1 MVQYGLFW
9 FDGAAIASLKA
20 SAHYGG
26 FGMVSSSSEDWE
38 VVTARAFSRLATGR
52 HEDAAD
58 LLLRMEAELATEASP
73 PLRAAI
79 HNNAGLAHLLRDR
92 SQDAGSAFETA
103 ASLWK
108 QTLLSVRET
117 EIPISGRSSSFHL
130 MLAARHHSAF
140 AELRRRRVIELLG
153 TATQMTELN
162 RSPLWRERGAQASEF
177 LSKVC
182 EAFGPN
188 CAEAVIARDQLA
200 RGGQEGAV
208 DPSPYRL
215 KSERIVG
222 LPRRAL
228 SGEEAD
234 ICADVERAAHLTGL
248 VIPGFPAE
256 RHHAGRAGK
265 ATTSEAI
272 ER

>member
-1 MVQYGLFW
+1 MVCFGLGTLQSHS
-9 FDGAAIASLKA
+9 DGRRHTSRWL
-20 SAHYGG
+20 
-26 FGMVSSSSEDWE
+26 GMVSSSSEDWE
-38 VVTARAFSRLATGR
+38 VVTAKAFSCLATGR
-52 HEDAAD
+52 HEDAAA
-58 LLLRMEAELATEASP
+58 LLVRLETELDAEASP
-73 PLRAAI
+73 PLRAAV
-79 HNNAGLAHLLRDR
+79 HNNAGLAHLIRDH
-92 SQDAGSAFETA
+92 SQKAASAFETA

-117 EIPISGRSSSFHL
+117 EVPISGRSSSFHL

-140 AELRRRRVIELLG
+140 AELRRRRVMELLD

-162 RSPLWRERGAQASEF
+162 RNPLWRERGVQASEF

-188 CAEAVIARDQLA
+188 CAEAVIARDRLA
-200 RGGQEGAV
+200 PCGQDGGV
-208 DPSPYRL
+208 DPSPYSI
-215 KSERIVG
+215 KSERILG
-222 LPRRAL
+222 LARRAL

-256 RHHAGRAGK
+256 RRK
-265 ATTSEAI
+265 ADRTVKTPTREAI